1 MFLGD
6 SATGFMPDMLENPV
20 LKKIVGLLLA
30 YVTSFIYHHSL
41 ANNYYSNI
49 YFDRILHHRYHI
61 IVSYLLTNQPLVCQ
75 ILRLM
80 GYEKNPTST
89 VDRKVWG
96 MIQISLLLFSYLVA
110 NIIPFFSS
118 LQGIIGSALAAPIM
132 FGWPPLFF
140 LCCVRMKNHKLERSD
155 LILCTSYLLCHS
167 SSQMRTIMRRIKH
180 TQVHC
185 FSSYCSH
192 SVP

>member
-1 MFLGD
+1 
-6 SATGFMPDMLENPV
+6 
-20 LKKIVGLLLA
+20 
-30 YVTSFIYHHSL
+30 
-41 ANNYYSNI
+41 
-49 YFDRILHHRYHI
+49 
-61 IVSYLLTNQPLVCQ
+61 
-75 ILRLM
+75 
-80 GYEKNPTST
+80 
-89 VDRKVWG
+89 

-167 SSQMRTIMRRIKH
+167 SSQMRTIIRTNQTHTGTLFLFVLLPFCTIVGTCVCVFMYQISAGERTYSTKIKH
-180 TQVHC
+180 QIIGTVAAFKSMIDQWNEE
-185 FSSYCSH
+185 
-192 SVP
+192 